1 MKTLIL
7 NILGIVPI
15 GWTLNR
21 VTGRIER
28 RI

>member
-15 GWTLNR
+15 GYTLNR
-21 VTGRIER
+21 KTQRIER
-28 RI
+28 RA

>member
-21 VTGRIER
+21 KTNKIER
-28 RI
+28 RA